1 MSKKQ
6 KQKDQRKKTY
16 GTKEPSC
23 FFNASSA
30 SIVERP
36 ANMRFWIPLSLF
48 ILAVSGAL
56 LFFNLG
62 HYYLWH
68 DEADTALFAK
78 GIART
83 GDTSAVIDHNI
94 YAYHKGACLKNL
106 CGRYQPPAPY
116 YLAAPFVGANGT
128 GTFWP
133 RFPFALCGLLSVALM
148 LYWMIRSRMGVS
160 ARIVFILGLLGN
172 VSFFLFCRQ
181 CRYFSLTILLTLVV
195 VYLYMNW
202 RDRWLD
208 YVGIASASILLLGT
222 NYLSYAALY
231 AALGC
236 DYIFFTRR
244 RLRLKFRQWLMLL
257 GPQILF
263 GIAILWIY
271 NPLGTEVSPDLS
283 ERNVFTDKPVLLWW
297 HFRDL
302 NTDEFCIPII
312 MLAALPICF
321 WKRNVWLLRGIVA
334 GVCYIIAVVAFTP
347 QHVSLTFLANTR
359 YLVPLIPLF
368 IAVSAGIIAA
378 LSWYKWPLALV
389 LAAAVF
395 SSNIL
400 NYPFSPKKWHCRPAE
415 FIGELWTPQITSTE
429 VVLKWIRDFI
439 YDGESI
445 LVVPN
450 YMRYPLM
457 YHAPGLVYAWQL
469 EYPPQNQFKDLPL
482 IHFSGQVPP
491 DYILAFGPFRTSA
504 EKIIASEK
512 NLGNNYKFI
521 LTLGVLGADTTRPE
535 ISIRLFKTLT
545 EYNSQID
552 DVYVYQ
558 LIKPTRDK

>member
-6 KQKDQRKKTY
+6 KQNYRKKQSH
-16 GTKEPSC
+16 GIKEPYW
-23 FFNASSA
+23 FFNASST

-48 ILAVSGAL
+48 VMAVSGAL
-56 LFFNLG
+56 LFFGLG
-62 HYYLWH
+62 HYHLWC

-78 GIART
+78 GIVRT

-94 YAYHKGACLKNL
+94 YAFHNGACLKNL

-148 LYWMIRSRMGVS
+148 LYWMIRSRMGAS

-181 CRYFSLTILLTLVV
+181 CRYFSLAILLTLVV
-195 VYLYMNW
+195 VYLQVNW
-202 RDRWLD
+202 RGRWLD
-208 YVGIASASILLLGT
+208 YLGIVSASILLLGT

-231 AALGC
+231 AVLGC
-236 DYIFFTRR
+236 DYILFTRR

-257 GPQILF
+257 GPQIIF
-263 GIAILWIY
+263 GIAILWVY
-271 NPLGTEVSPDLS
+271 YPLGDEVAPDYPG
-283 ERNVFTDKPVLLWW
+283 RNIFMDKLTILWW

-302 NTDEFCIPII
+302 NADEFYIPAI

-321 WKRNVWLLRGIVA
+321 WKRNVWLLRGIAA
-334 GVCYIIAVVAFTP
+334 GVCYIITIALFTP
-347 QHVSLTFLANTR
+347 QHVAFTILADNR

-368 IAVSAGIIAA
+368 IAVSAGVITA
-378 LSWYKWPLALV
+378 LSWNKWPLALA

-400 NYPFSPKKWHCRPAE
+400 NYPFSPGKWHCRPAE
-415 FIGELWTPQITSTE
+415 FLGELWTPQITSTE
-429 VVLKWIRDFI
+429 VVLKWIKNNI
-439 YDGESI
+439 HAGESI
-445 LVVPN
+445 WVFPDSFQ
-450 YMRYPLM
+450 YPLM
-457 YHAPGLVYAWQL
+457 YHAPDLVYAWQL
-469 EYPPQNQFKDLPL
+469 EYPPKKQFETLPP
-482 IHFSGQVPP
+482 IHFIGRIPP
-491 DYILAFGPFRTSA
+491 DYIFIFGPYKT
-504 EKIIASEK
+504 EMEK
-512 NLGNNYKFI
+512 NLVLWKNKGINYQFI
-521 LTLGVLGADTTRPE
+521 FIFDVFYGDLTRPE
-535 ISIRLFKTLT
+535 ITLRSFQTLKNYNRQT
-545 EYNSQID
+545 EDI
-552 DVYVYQ
+552 YVYQ
-558 LIKPTRDK
+558 WIKP